1 MFETSVLEPLQKRV
15 EEGSSMAEN
24 LIQTAAPGVDTEQ
37 LESELESLNDKWT
50 DLKKKVRRGF
60 ISVTATSYLLQNK
73 LRPADGVNY

>member
-1 MFETSVLEPLQKRV
+1 MFETSVLEPLQNRV

-50 DLKKKVRRGF
+50 DLKKKVRERVY
-60 ISVTATSYLLQNK
+60 ISDCYILPPSK
-73 LRPADGVNY
+73 

>member
-1 MFETSVLEPLQKRV
+1 MFETSVLEPLQNRV

-50 DLKKKVRRGF
+50 DLKKKVRERVYF
-60 ISVTATSYLLQNK
+60 SNCYILPPSK
-73 LRPADGVNY
+73 